1 MLLNS
6 VSSCDIVTLFEESA
20 SIISGSRKL
29 LPPDVAVIL
38 ITPSCSVQLSGVI
51 PLAENS
57 YNFPHFLQFSSLPY
71 ISLGFTT
78 GTHTNWFLV
87 VLAVSLLLSFTS
99 SFLSSPFVF
108 SYITNPS
115 DTLFSVATLDAVY
128 PFGTGTT
135 TLSALSTAFTLL
147 PSQPS
152 GISGPSGLG
161 GVLSPIPFNIL
172 SIIVPTSF
180 ICSCSF
186 ITA

>member
-78 GTHTNWFLV
+78 GTHTN
-87 VLAVSLLLSFTS
+87 
-99 SFLSSPFVF
+99 
-108 SYITNPS
+108 
-115 DTLFSVATLDAVY
+115 
-128 PFGTGTT
+128 
-135 TLSALSTAFTLL
+135 
-147 PSQPS
+147 
-152 GISGPSGLG
+152 
-161 GVLSPIPFNIL
+161 
-172 SIIVPTSF
+172 
-180 ICSCSF
+180 
-186 ITA
+186 